1 MATALTLKQY
11 LAQHGVEYDVI
22 RHPPTTTSLWT
33 AEESHVPA
41 DRLAKAVVL
50 KDRDDYLLAVL
61 PASHHLEI
69 RELEARLN
77 RHVELAS
84 EQETEDLFTDCA
96 LGAIPPV
103 GAAYGLETIVDDDI
117 ATQPDVYFEAGDHK
131 TLVHVPGP
139 AFERLMKGAYHGR
152 FSVHN

>member
-11 LAQHGVEYDVI
+11 LTRIGVEYDVI

-33 AEESHVPA
+33 AEESHVSA
-41 DRLAKAVVL
+41 ERLAKAVVL
-50 KDRDDYLLAVL
+50 KDGDDYLLAVL

-69 RELEARLN
+69 RELESYLN

-84 EQETEDLFTDCA
+84 EAETEEIFTDCA
-96 LGAIPPV
+96 LGAIPPM
-103 GAAYGLETIVDDDI
+103 GEAYGLETLIDDQI
-117 ATQPDVYFEAGDHK
+117 AGQPDIYFEAGDHE
-131 TLVHVPGP
+131 TLVHVPRQT
-139 AFERLMKGAYHGR
+139 FERLTKGAFHGR